1 MESTV
6 HPAMQT
12 QPYPSS
18 ILIIRGAKEIVEVQ
32 ATLTEALHHKSVEK
46 LHMLESVL
54 SRTPAEMCDGS
65 VTCNSSDPEETT
77 VKYVESLENILQQ
90 KQRNK
95 LGLRNPSTS
104 DTVILLHPY
113 DPVSDIYTHKH
124 DKDEEYH
131 MGFSSATLSA
141 M

>member
-1 MESTV
+1 
-6 HPAMQT
+6 
-12 QPYPSS
+12 
-18 ILIIRGAKEIVEVQ
+18 
-32 ATLTEALHHKSVEK
+32 
-46 LHMLESVL
+46 
-54 SRTPAEMCDGS
+54 
-65 VTCNSSDPEETT
+65 

-113 DPVSDIYTHKH
+113 DPVSDIYTNKY

-131 MGFSSATLSA
+131 TGLSSATLSA